1 MGRHDNRLLTRPPA
15 PTRAFLGRWWRRPKA
30 GASDP
35 LPAASV
41 DPLLEAGQ
49 QLRLAREARGLNLR
63 QLAQETRISSAVI
76 EALERGWRDRLPEA
90 TYLRTML
97 PLLEAHLGLAAGS
110 LEAALP
116 SAEPPE
122 QQRRKSFVMLR
133 FTPGSIDVF
142 TTWQGTWIYAVL
154 CLGLV
159 YGLNLEQQ
167 RLAAEGLLALR
178 PLAPSSS
185 QATSS
190 QPEAKGSQQLLKLFP
205 DLRPLDQAARGQGL
219 RILGRTSTGT
229 ANGGTGQL
237 LLRLAQPSQ
246 IELQTAGGLRVAL
259 AGGKGELTLPVT
271 TPFRLTLSPPP
282 SGPTPGKPAA
292 SNSSGA
298 SNSSVEWNGQELA
311 PLAGHRDQFALP

>member
-1 MGRHDNRLLTRPPA
+1 M
-15 PTRAFLGRWWRRPKA
+15 GRWWRRPKA

-35 LPAASV
+35 LPAAGT

-49 QLRLAREARGLNLR
+49 LLRQAREARGLNLR
-63 QLAQETRISSAVI
+63 QLALDTRISSAVL

-97 PLLEAHLGLAAGS
+97 PLLEAHLALPAGS

-116 SAEPPE
+116 CAETPD
-122 QQRRKSFVMLR
+122 QQRRKTFVMLR

-178 PLAPSSS
+178 PLPPSAPT
-185 QATSS
+185 ATSN
-190 QPEAKGSQQLLKLFP
+190 QPDTKGSDKLERLFP

-219 RILGRTSTGT
+219 RILGRTSQGVS
-229 ANGGTGQL
+229 AGETGQL
-237 LLRLAQPSQ
+237 LIRLAQPSQ
-246 IELQTAGGLRVAL
+246 IQLQTAGGLRVAL
-259 AGGKGELTLPVT
+259 AGGKGDLLMPVS
-271 TPFRLTLSPPP
+271 TPFRLTISPPP
-282 SGPTPGKPAA
+282 SGAGPGKPG
-292 SNSSGA
+292 SGYPDQTGGMGT
-298 SNSSVEWNGQELA
+298 STGTGTGSVEWNGQVLP
-311 PLAGHRDQFALP
+311 PLAGHPDQFALP